1 MKRRDLALLYFPNSK
16 PRIAVKA
23 LLRWIDNCPDL
34 LEALE
39 ELNVPFRH
47 KQNLTTRQVRLIME
61 YLGDP

>member
-1 MKRRDLALLYFPNSK
+1 MKRRDLATLYFPDSK

-34 LEALE
+34 LDALE

-47 KQNLTTRQVRLIME
+47 KQNLTARQVRLIME
-61 YLGDP
+61 YLGEP

>member
-1 MKRRDLALLYFPNSK
+1 MKRRDLATLYFPNSK

-34 LEALE
+34 LDALE

>member
-1 MKRRDLALLYFPNSK
+1 MYFPHSK

-34 LEALE
+34 VSALNA
-39 ELNVPFRH
+39 LNLPFRH

-61 YLGDP
+61 YLGEP

>member
-1 MKRRDLALLYFPNSK
+1 MKRRDLALLYFPDSK

-34 LEALE
+34 LDALE
-39 ELNVPFRH
+39 ELNVRFRH

>member
-1 MKRRDLALLYFPNSK
+1 MKRRDLATLYFPNSK

>member
-1 MKRRDLALLYFPNSK
+1 MKRRDLATLYFPNSK

-34 LEALE
+34 LDALE
-39 ELNVPFRH
+39 ELNVRFRH

>member
-1 MKRRDLALLYFPNSK
+1 MKRRDLATLYFPNSK

-34 LEALE
+34 LDALE

-47 KQNLTTRQVRLIME
+47 KQNLTVTQVRLIME

>member
-1 MKRRDLALLYFPNSK
+1 MKRRDLATLYFPNSK

-34 LEALE
+34 LDALE

-47 KQNLTTRQVRLIME
+47 KQNLTARQVRLIME
-61 YLGDP
+61 YLGEP

>member
-47 KQNLTTRQVRLIME
+47 KQNLTARQVRLIME

>member
-39 ELNVPFRH
+39 ELNVPLRH
-47 KQNLTTRQVRLIME
+47 KQNLTVTQVRLIME
-61 YLGDP
+61 YLGEP